1 MATCAHLLEKKRRK
15 MELSIVKGQKVNYPG
30 KLTAFFIADTLKKKY
45 MNACFH
51 ASSHYLGLSD
61 RSLLSLL

>member
-1 MATCAHLLEKKRRK
+1 